1 MQIQLLIISQR
12 NPAGTWVRSETSYDT
27 LVNKD
32 SAVPPGTPPLHTI
45 AVNEDHSNMV
55 KFGEGDSVY
64 QFIKSFLFD
73 VSKDIDGQRSSRST
87 PTYSPV
93 SQTSALS
100 TQDPSKGGIVDS
112 SSSVPI
118 QKRMR
123 TFSTVPFPRDPSF
136 VGREDTLAQLEAEFT
151 GPKSPNWASLFGLG
165 GIG

>member
-1 MQIQLLIISQR
+1 MQIQLLIFSQR

-32 SAVPPGTPPLHTI
+32 SAIPPGTPPLHTI

-73 VSKDIDGQRSSRST
+73 VSMDIDGQKSSHST
-87 PTYSPV
+87 PTYSPA
-93 SQTSALS
+93 SQIFPPG
-100 TQDPSKGGIVDS
+100 TQDPNKSCILES
-112 SSSVPI
+112 SLFTPI
-118 QKRMR
+118 QKRMK
-123 TFSTVPFPRDPSF
+123 TLSTVPFPRDSSF
-136 VGREDTLAQLEAEFT
+136 VGREDILAQLEAEFAD
-151 GPKSPNWASLFGLG
+151 PKSQNWASLFGLG